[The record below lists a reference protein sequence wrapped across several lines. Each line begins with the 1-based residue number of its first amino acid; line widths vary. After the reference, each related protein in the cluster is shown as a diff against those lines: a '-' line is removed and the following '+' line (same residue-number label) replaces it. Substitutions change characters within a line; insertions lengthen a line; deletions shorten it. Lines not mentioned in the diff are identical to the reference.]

1 MQLAA
6 APRMKNFVAAL
17 VCALSTGCA
26 GAAWD
31 KTEVGAPPV
40 AMADGTRWEQYCT
53 FNGATDLATI
63 NAFLHEQG
71 ERGWELV
78 SVGGQTATV
87 YCFKARVARG
97 GATMEQ

>member
-1 MQLAA
+1 MNKLA
-6 APRMKNFVAAL
+6 AAL
-17 VCALSTGCA
+17 VCTLSTGCV

-31 KTEVGAPPV
+31 KTEVAPPPV

-53 FNGATDLATI
+53 FNGATDLAAI

-71 ERGWELV
+71 ARGWELV

-87 YCFKARVARG
+87 YCFRARVALS
-97 GATMEQ
+97 TP